1 MSTAFDFDDGVGGAG
16 GEHAVDP
23 FADYQQPSAGVGFAD
38 DEDEQRPP
46 PLASAP
52 SPSPPTTG
60 DVRHQQTSPAAV
72 SSPSQPTKGSG
83 GQVDDENSP
92 LRVWQREQQER
103 LAERQKKSQE
113 EHDKIRAAA
122 RAEIDKFYQER
133 RLQCEKTAQQN
144 RCSGSPLCPHEGI
157 PPLTRFLLPAHTT
170 GPRRQSCRGT
180 RAGPTPRDG
189 RAASSLSTSTL
200 AEQRARYRH
209 LTDRASLGEATGLT
223 VTSALAML
231 SRMSPA

>member
-144 RCSGSPLCPHEGI
+144 RCSGSPLCPMRGYRRSLDFFF
-157 PPLTRFLLPAHTT
+157 PPT
-170 GPRRQSCRGT
+170 QQD
-180 RAGPTPRDG
+180 RAG
-189 RAASSLSTSTL
+189 RAA
-200 AEQRARYRH
+200 EGRERGQRQGMGALRPAYRPQRWPNRGQG
-209 LTDRASLGEATGLT
+209 TAT
-223 VTSALAML
+223 
-231 SRMSPA
+231 